1 MAWICLYLA
10 GLMEVFW
17 SICLKFSQGF
27 TVHKFTILTV
37 IGMIISFL
45 LLAQATKVLPLGS
58 SYAIWTGIGAVGAV
72 IAGMLLFKEVL
83 TPVRLIFVL
92 LILAGIIGLRLT
104 AGD

>member
-1 MAWICLYLA
+1 
-10 GLMEVFW
+10 
-17 SICLKFSQGF
+17 
-27 TVHKFTILTV
+27 
-37 IGMIISFL
+37 MIISFL